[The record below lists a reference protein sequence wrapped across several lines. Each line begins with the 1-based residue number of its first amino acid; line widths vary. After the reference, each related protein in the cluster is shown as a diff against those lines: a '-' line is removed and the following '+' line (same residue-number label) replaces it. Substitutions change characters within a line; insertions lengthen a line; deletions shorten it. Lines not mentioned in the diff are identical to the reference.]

1 MKINKEGI
9 DLIKSFE
16 GCVLHTYDDGFGNL
30 TIGWGHCSSD
40 VYKGQVLTQKEADDL
55 LLKDVERFEDNVNKY
70 VNTYKFNQNEYNALV
85 SFAYNLGSVDELLKY
100 GNLKKEDICDRMLL
114 YCHAN
119 GEVVEGLEKRRKE
132 EVKMF
137 KKPCTPKVDMAYC
150 YELLAR
156 TLLGDFGTGDV
167 RKEKL
172 GSMYGVVQEA
182 INTVT
187 DYFKKNI

>member
-1 MKINKEGI
+1 MKINNEGL
-9 DLIKSFE
+9 DLIKKFE
-16 GCVLHTYDDGFGNL
+16 GCVLHAYDDGFGNL
-30 TIGWGHCSSD
+30 TIGWGHCGSVVSA
-40 VYKGQVLTQKEADDL
+40 GQVITQKEADDL
-55 LLKDVERFEDNVNKY
+55 LKKDVERFEKNVNKY
-70 VNTYKFNQNEYNALV
+70 VNTYNFNQNEFNALV

-119 GEVVEGLEKRRKE
+119 GEVVEGLERRRKE
-132 EVKMF
+132 EVKLF
-137 KKPCTPKVDMAYC
+137 KTPCKSKIEMSYC

-172 GSMYGVVQEA
+172 GNMYDIVQEA